1 MTIRYIGSKL
11 LAGENVET
19 ISRALETLDRLDNR
33 NCLMLYMDGPNANW
47 SVVDKMSSPG
57 QQMELPS
64 FFNVG
69 CCGLH
74 TVHGAFQTG
83 IVAANWLLV
92 KVLHGMWKLFKGSP
106 ARRDTYITVTCSED
120 FP

>member
-47 SVVDKMSSPG
+47 SVVDKMSSPR

>member
-11 LAGENVET
+11 LAGENAVT

-47 SVVDKMSSPG
+47 SVVDKMSSPR

>member
-1 MTIRYIGSKL
+1 
-11 LAGENVET
+11 
-19 ISRALETLDRLDNR
+19 
-33 NCLMLYMDGPNANW
+33 MLYMDGPNANW
-47 SVVDKMSSPG
+47 SVVDKMSSPR

-106 ARRDTYITVTCSED
+106 ARRDTYITITCSED

>member
-1 MTIRYIGSKL
+1 
-11 LAGENVET
+11 
-19 ISRALETLDRLDNR
+19 
-33 NCLMLYMDGPNANW
+33 MDGPNANW

-92 KVLHGMWKLFKGSP
+92 KVQHGMWKLLRARLLEGTLTSP
-106 ARRDTYITVTCSED
+106 LPAQKI
-120 FP
+120 FPEFL